1 MKNRFVAL
9 LSVLLFFSASAQDSL
24 EYHHRLHDFV
34 FSASRWCQES
44 ESQPVKITRLSFEES
59 NAFNPQTA
67 ADMLGLTGEVFIQ
80 KSQYG
85 GGSPM
90 IRGFATNRLLY
101 SIDGVRMNSAIFRA
115 GNLQNVISLDP
126 FTIGNTE
133 LFFGPGAV
141 SYGSDAIGG
150 AMVFSTIQPCL
161 SKNGKP
167 VAFGSA
173 TVRTATASNELT
185 AHVHAGVGWKCWAL
199 LTSFTSSSFDDLEQ
213 GLHGPEEYIMPYIVI
228 PGFAADGKVED
239 RVVANGDKRRQTPS
253 GYSQHNFLQKVRYTP
268 GVAWN
273 LEYAFHFSE
282 TSEYSRYDRHQRM
295 RDGLPRY
302 AEWNY
307 GPQKWIMNHL
317 RVEHAGGGAVYDSL
331 RIDLALQ
338 RFEESRISRDL
349 NKPTR
354 ETQSEKVDAWSAN
367 FDFLKNPIAG
377 LSISY
382 GAEYVQNNVRS
393 KGVATDITTDID
405 EPMAA
410 RYPKAEWYSA
420 ALFAQAGWHV
430 TNRLNVAAGVR
441 YNYYRIENDFSTAGY
456 DIPFAPRQSASAGSV
471 SGNVGLNWRPASGWL
486 FRVNYARGFRAPNV
500 DDMGK
505 LFDSVDGCV
514 TVPNPTLKPE
524 YADNIEVG
532 IAKRFGSFLTA
543 DVTAYY
549 TRLDNAIV
557 RRDYTFDGSPTIE
570 YGGEECRVQALQN
583 AAVANVWGV
592 QAALDARFAEWL
604 YASARVNWQR
614 GREEL
619 DNGEKS
625 PSRHAA
631 PLFGRAAIGYKCD
644 RLTVEAFTAFQAE
657 CSADDMPEEEKGKTE
672 FYALDKEG
680 NAYSPGWITLNLRAS
695 YRFAKGLSVNATLEN
710 LTDRRYRP
718 YSCGISAPGRNMTV
732 SVTYAL

>member
-1 MKNRFVAL
+1 MLPFVA
-9 LSVLLFFSASAQDSL
+9 VAQDSI
-24 EYHHRLHDFV
+24 EYSHRLDEFV
-34 FSASRWCQES
+34 LSASRWCQDK

-133 LFFGPGAV
+133 LLFGPGAV

-150 AMVFSTIQPCL
+150 AMVFSTLQPRL
-161 SKNGKP
+161 SDDSRP
-167 VAFGSA
+167 VAYGAA

-185 AHVHAGVGWKCWAL
+185 AHVHAGVGWKRWAL
-199 LTSFTSSSFDDLEQ
+199 LTSFTASSFDDLEQ
-213 GLHGPEEYIMPYIVI
+213 GLHGPEDYIMPYIVI
-228 PGFAADGKVED
+228 PSINANGEIDD
-239 RVVANGDKRRQTPS
+239 IVAVNGDKRRQSPS
-253 GYSQHNFLQKVRYTP
+253 GYSQMNFMQKVRYAS
-268 GVAWN
+268 GAAWN

-295 RDGLPRY
+295 RGGLPRY

-367 FDFLKNPIAG
+367 IDFLKNPIAG

-393 KGVATDITTDID
+393 KGVATDITTDVD

-430 TNRLNVAAGVR
+430 TNRLNVAAGLR
-441 YNYYRIENDFSTAGY
+441 YNYYWIENDFSTAGY
-456 DIPFAPRQSASAGSV
+456 EIPFAPRQSASAGSV
-471 SGNVGLNWRPASGWL
+471 SGNIGLNWRPTSGWL

-514 TVPNPTLKPE
+514 TVPNPSLKPE
-524 YADNIEVG
+524 YADNVEIG
-532 IAKRFGSFLTA
+532 IAKRFGSNLTA
-543 DVTAYY
+543 DITAYY

-557 RRDYTFDGSPTIE
+557 RRDYTFDGSPTME

-592 QAALDARFAEWL
+592 QAALDARFTKWL

-644 RLTVEAFTAFQAE
+644 RLTVEAFTTFQAE
-657 CSADDMPEEEKGKTE
+657 CSADDMPEEEKEKTE

>member
-1 MKNRFVAL
+1 MKNTIVAL
-9 LSVLLFFSASAQDSL
+9 LPVLLFFSASAQESL

-185 AHVHAGVGWKCWAL
+185 AHVHAGVGWKRWAL
-199 LTSFTSSSFDDLEQ
+199 LTSFTASSFDDLEQ

-253 GYSQHNFLQKVRYTP
+253 GYSQHNFLQKVRYAP
-268 GVAWN
+268 GAAWN

-367 FDFLKNPIAG
+367 IDFLKNPIAG

-393 KGVATDITTDID
+393 KGVATDITTDVD

-471 SGNVGLNWRPASGWL
+471 SGNVGLNWRPVSGWL

-514 TVPNPTLKPE
+514 TVPNPSLKPE
-524 YADNIEVG
+524 YADNVEIG

-557 RRDYTFDGSPTIE
+557 RRDYTFDGSPTME
-570 YGGEECRVQALQN
+570 YGGEECKVQALQN

-592 QAALDARFAEWL
+592 QANVDARFAKWFH
-604 YASARVNWQR
+604 ANARVNWQR

-631 PLFGRAAIGYKCD
+631 PLFGRVAVGYKCD
-644 RLTVEAFTAFQAE
+644 RLIVEAFTAFQAE

-695 YRFAKGLSVNATLEN
+695 YRFAGGLSLNATFEN

>member
-1 MKNRFVAL
+1 MKNTVVAL
-9 LSVLLFFSASAQDSL
+9 LSVLLFFSTSAQDSL

-126 FTIGNTE
+126 FTVGSTE
-133 LFFGPGAV
+133 VLFGPGAV

-150 AMVFSTIQPCL
+150 AMVFSTLQPRL
-161 SKNGKP
+161 SDDSRP
-167 VAFGSA
+167 VAYGAA

-185 AHVHAGVGWKCWAL
+185 AHVHAGVGWKRWAL

-253 GYSQHNFLQKVRYTP
+253 GYSQHNFLQKVRYAP
-268 GVAWN
+268 GAAWN

-295 RDGLPRY
+295 RGGLPRY

-367 FDFLKNPIAG
+367 IDFLKNPFDA

-382 GAEYVQNNVRS
+382 GAEYVRNDVRS
-393 KGVATDITTDID
+393 KGVATDILTGNK

-410 RYPKAEWYSA
+410 RYPRAEWHSA
-420 ALFAQAGWHV
+420 GVYAQAGWHV
-430 TNRLNVAAGVR
+430 TNRLNVAAGLR
-441 YNYYRIENDFSTAGY
+441 YNFYWIENDFSTAGY

-471 SGNVGLNWRPASGWL
+471 SGNIGLNWRPASGWL

-524 YADNIEVG
+524 YADNVEVG

-557 RRDYTFDGSPTIE
+557 RRDYTFDDSPTME
-570 YGGEECRVQALQN
+570 YGGEECKVQALQN
-583 AAVANVWGV
+583 AAVANVWGA
-592 QAALDARFAEWL
+592 QANVDARFAKWF
-604 YASARVNWQR
+604 YAEVRVNWQR

-631 PLFGRAAIGYKCD
+631 PLFGRAAIGYKYD

-695 YRFAKGLSVNATLEN
+695 YRFAKGLSVNATFEN
-710 LTDRRYRP
+710 ITDRRYRP

>member
-1 MKNRFVAL
+1 MKNTFVAL

-34 FSASRWCQES
+34 FSASRWCQDN

-150 AMVFSTIQPCL
+150 AMVFSTIQSCL

-185 AHVHAGVGWKCWAL
+185 AHVHAGVGWKRWAL

-239 RVVANGDKRRQTPS
+239 RVVANGEERRQTPS
-253 GYSQHNFLQKVRYTP
+253 GYSQHNFLQKVRYAP
-268 GVAWN
+268 GAAWN

-367 FDFLKNPIAG
+367 IDFLKNPIAG

-393 KGVATDITTDID
+393 KGVATDITTDVD

-430 TNRLNVAAGVR
+430 TNRLNVAAGLR

-456 DIPFAPRQSASAGSV
+456 DIPFAPRQNASAGSV

-514 TVPNPTLKPE
+514 TVPNPSLKPE
-524 YADNIEVG
+524 YADNVEIG
-532 IAKRFGSFLTA
+532 IAKRLGSYFTA

-557 RRDYTFDGSPTIE
+557 RRDYTFIGSPTME

-592 QAALDARFAEWL
+592 QAAVDARFAKWF
-604 YASARVNWQR
+604 YANASLNWQR

-625 PSRHAA
+625 PSRHAT
-631 PLFGRAAIGYKCD
+631 PLFGRVAVGYKCD

-657 CSADDMPEEEKGKTE
+657 CSADDMPEEEKEKTE

-695 YRFAKGLSVNATLEN
+695 YRFAGGLSLNATFEN

>member
-1 MKNRFVAL
+1 MKNRILFLLCAMLPFVA
-9 LSVLLFFSASAQDSL
+9 VAQDSI
-24 EYHHRLHDFV
+24 EYSHRLDEFV
-34 FSASRWCQES
+34 LSASRWCQDK
-44 ESQPVKITRLSFEES
+44 ESQPVKIARLSFEKS

-126 FTIGNTE
+126 FTIDNTE
-133 LFFGPGAV
+133 VLFGPGAV

-150 AMVFSTIQPCL
+150 AMVFSTIQPHL
-161 SKNGKP
+161 SNGDGP
-167 VAFGSA
+167 VAYGSA

-213 GLHGPEEYIMPYIVI
+213 GLHGPEDYIMPYIVI
-228 PGFAADGKVED
+228 PGFSAYGKVED
-239 RVVANGDKRRQTPS
+239 RVVANGDKRRQTPN
-253 GYSQHNFLQKVRYTP
+253 GYSQHNFLQKVRYAP
-268 GVAWN
+268 GAAWN

-282 TSEYSRYDRHQRM
+282 TSEYARYDRHQRM
-295 RDGLPRY
+295 RGGLPRY
-302 AEWNY
+302 AEWKY

-367 FDFLKNPIAG
+367 IDFLKNPIAG

-393 KGVATDITTDID
+393 KGVATDITTDVD

-420 ALFAQAGWHV
+420 AFFAQAGWHV

-471 SGNVGLNWRPASGWL
+471 SGNVGLNWRPTSGWL

-514 TVPNPTLKPE
+514 TVPNPALKPE
-524 YADNIEVG
+524 YADNIEIG

-557 RRDYTFDGSPTIE
+557 RRDYTFNGSPTME

-592 QAALDARFAEWL
+592 HAAVDARFAKWF
-604 YASARVNWQR
+604 YAEARVNWQR

-631 PLFGRAAIGYKCD
+631 PLFGRVAVGYKYD
-644 RLTVEAFTAFQAE
+644 KVMVEAFTAFQAE
-657 CSADDMPEEEKGKTE
+657 CSADDMPEEEKEKTE

>member
-1 MKNRFVAL
+1 MKNTFVAL

-34 FSASRWCQES
+34 FSASRWCQDN

-126 FTIGNTE
+126 FTVGSTE
-133 LFFGPGAV
+133 VLFGPGAV

-150 AMVFSTIQPCL
+150 AMVFSTIQSCL

-185 AHVHAGVGWKCWAL
+185 AHVHAGVGWKRWAL
-199 LTSFTSSSFDDLEQ
+199 LTSFTASSFDDLEQ

-228 PGFAADGKVED
+228 PGFAADGKAED

-253 GYSQHNFLQKVRYTP
+253 GYSQHNFLQKVRYAP
-268 GVAWN
+268 GAAWN

-317 RVEHAGGGAVYDSL
+317 CVEHAGGGAVYDSL

-354 ETQSEKVDAWSAN
+354 ETQSENVDAWSAN
-367 FDFLKNPIAG
+367 IDFLKNPFDA

-393 KGVATDITTDID
+393 KGVATDITTDVD

-430 TNRLNVAAGVR
+430 TNRLNVAAGLR
-441 YNYYRIENDFSTAGY
+441 YNYYWIENDFSTAGY
-456 DIPFAPRQSASAGSV
+456 EIPFAPRQSASAGGV

-514 TVPNPTLKPE
+514 TVPNPSLKPE
-524 YADNIEVG
+524 YADNIEIG

-557 RRDYTFDGSPTIE
+557 RRDYTFDGSPTME
-570 YGGEECRVQALQN
+570 YGGEECKVQALQN

-592 QAALDARFAEWL
+592 QANVDARFAKWF
-604 YASARVNWQR
+604 YANASLNWQR

-695 YRFAKGLSVNATLEN
+695 YRFAKGLSVNATFEN
-710 LTDRRYRP
+710 ITDRRYRP

>member
-1 MKNRFVAL
+1 MKNTIVAL
-9 LSVLLFFSASAQDSL
+9 LSVLISFSVSAQDSL

-126 FTIGNTE
+126 FTVGSTE
-133 LFFGPGAV
+133 VLFGPGAV

-150 AMVFSTIQPCL
+150 AMVFSTLQPRL
-161 SKNGKP
+161 SDDSRP
-167 VAFGSA
+167 VAYGAA

-185 AHVHAGVGWKCWAL
+185 AHVHAGVGWKRWAL

-213 GLHGPEEYIMPYIVI
+213 GLHGPEEYIMPYIII

-239 RVVANGDKRRQTPS
+239 RVVANGDKRIQTPS
-253 GYSQHNFLQKVRYTP
+253 GYSQHNFLQKVRYAP
-268 GVAWN
+268 GAAWN

-367 FDFLKNPIAG
+367 IDFLKNPFDA

-393 KGVATDITTDID
+393 KGVATDITTDVD

-557 RRDYTFDGSPTIE
+557 RRDYTFDGSPTME
-570 YGGEECRVQALQN
+570 YGGEECKVQALQN

-592 QAALDARFAEWL
+592 QANVDARFAKWF
-604 YASARVNWQR
+604 YANASLNWQR

-631 PLFGRAAIGYKCD
+631 PLFGRVAVGYKCD
-644 RLTVEAFTAFQAE
+644 RLIVEAFTAFQAE
-657 CSADDMPEEEKGKTE
+657 CSADDMPEEEKEKTE

>member
-1 MKNRFVAL
+1 MKNTIVAL
-9 LSVLLFFSASAQDSL
+9 LSVLISFSVSAQDSL

-126 FTIGNTE
+126 FTVGSTE
-133 LFFGPGAV
+133 VLFGPGAV

-150 AMVFSTIQPCL
+150 AMVFSTLQPRL
-161 SKNGKP
+161 SDDSRP
-167 VAFGSA
+167 VAYGAA

-185 AHVHAGVGWKCWAL
+185 AHVHAGVGWKRWAL
-199 LTSFTSSSFDDLEQ
+199 LTSFTASSFDDLEQ

-239 RVVANGDKRRQTPS
+239 RVVANGDKRRQSPS
-253 GYSQHNFLQKVRYTP
+253 GYSQMNFMQKVRYTP
-268 GVAWN
+268 AAAWN

-367 FDFLKNPIAG
+367 IDFLKNPIAG

-393 KGVATDITTDID
+393 KGVATDITTDVD

-471 SGNVGLNWRPASGWL
+471 SGNIGFNWRPTSGWL
-486 FRVNYARGFRAPNV
+486 FRVNYAHGFRAPNV

-514 TVPNPTLKPE
+514 TVPNPALKPE
-524 YADNIEVG
+524 YADNIEIG

-557 RRDYTFDGSPTIE
+557 RRDYTFNGSPTME
-570 YGGEECRVQALQN
+570 YGGEECKVQALQN

-592 QAALDARFAEWL
+592 QAAVDARFAKWF
-604 YASARVNWQR
+604 YAEARVNWQR

-625 PSRHAA
+625 PSRHSA

-695 YRFAKGLSVNATLEN
+695 YRFAKGLSVNATFEN
-710 LTDRRYRP
+710 ITDRRYRP

-732 SVTYAL
+732 SVAYAL